1 MKITM
6 KGILISTWR
15 NNKWRNYRKKWI
27 KWRYSKSWNERQ
39 RISIYIS
46 QKKTKTN
53 LSATTSTFKKK
64 HLIFKLSKIIITFIF
79 RTIMLMTPLK
89 IIKILMSAIKIKKV
103 MRAERSLSTILT
115 LKLKF
120 RMHYFILI
128 SIIRSLLQLLPR
140 LESMVRILMFTMEK
154 TLGLEN
160 P

>member
-1 MKITM
+1 
-6 KGILISTWR
+6 
-15 NNKWRNYRKKWI
+15 
-27 KWRYSKSWNERQ
+27 
-39 RISIYIS
+39 
-46 QKKTKTN
+46 
-53 LSATTSTFKKK
+53 
-64 HLIFKLSKIIITFIF
+64 
-79 RTIMLMTPLK
+79 MTPLK

>member
-1 MKITM
+1 
-6 KGILISTWR
+6 
-15 NNKWRNYRKKWI
+15 
-27 KWRYSKSWNERQ
+27 
-39 RISIYIS
+39 
-46 QKKTKTN
+46 
-53 LSATTSTFKKK
+53 
-64 HLIFKLSKIIITFIF
+64 
-79 RTIMLMTPLK
+79 MLMTPLK